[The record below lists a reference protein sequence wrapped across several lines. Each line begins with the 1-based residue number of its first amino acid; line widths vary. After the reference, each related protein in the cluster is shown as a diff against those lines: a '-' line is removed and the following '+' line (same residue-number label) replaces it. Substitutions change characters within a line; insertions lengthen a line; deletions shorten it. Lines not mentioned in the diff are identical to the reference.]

1 MTGMQWFRLYAEFA
15 TDPKVQ
21 MMSEV
26 CQRRFVM
33 LLCLRC
39 SNGDVTLHDEEVA
52 FQLRISNEEWSDTKR
67 VFVAK
72 GLVAEDNRPTAWDR
86 RQFFSDSSATRVAKH
101 RQKRREMGLKATDHI
116 HKDVRKRVMEKC
128 GNACIYCGSTDDLT
142 MDHAIPV
149 RRGGANEEANLQ
161 VACRSCNAD
170 KRHMTHEEY
179 MAWNGRVTLL
189 KRPQNT
195 DTDTDTDTDTSCAT
209 SPPAPKPASRF
220 EEFWAAYPK
229 KAERKKA
236 ASAWK
241 RRNLDRLA
249 DRIIEDVQRRQVMDR
264 HWLDGFIP
272 NPTTYLNGDRWE
284 DEMQTA
290 HKANGSLRIPDGD
303 GPEVRSA
310 LWALCKEAGISADEV
325 TAGTPLDAV
334 RRMILERHP
343 MRAAQ

>member
-1 MTGMQWFRLYAEFA
+1 MNHLAIHDWDEHQTYRKDRGQPPWIKVHRHIMRNLKWVSLDDAERG
-15 TDPKVQ
+15 Q
-21 MMSEV
+21 
-26 CQRRFVM
+26 
-33 LLCLRC
+33 
-39 SNGDVTLHDEEVA
+39 
-52 FQLRISNEEWSDTKR
+52 
-67 VFVAK
+67 
-72 GLVAEDNRPTAWDR
+72 LVAMWLLAADHNGVIPASPQLVQKLCFMSSTPNLEKFIQLGFLDGEWRQADAKPTPLR
-86 RQFFSDSSATRVAKH
+86 RQ
-101 RQKRREMGLKATDHI
+101 
-116 HKDVRKRVMEKC
+116 
-128 GNACIYCGSTDDLT
+128 DDALET
-142 MDHAIPV
+142 
-149 RRGGANEEANLQ
+149 ETEA
-161 VACRSCNAD
+161 
-170 KRHMTHEEY
+170 
-179 MAWNGRVTLL
+179 
-189 KRPQNT
+189 
-195 DTDTDTDTDTSCAT
+195 DTETDTSCASAHSQPT
-209 SPPAPKPASRF
+209 TKSRF

-264 HWLDGFIP
+264 QWLDGFIP
-272 NPTTYLNGDRWE
+272 HPTTYLNGDRWE
-284 DEMQTA
+284 DEIQTA